1 MAFEFSED
9 RRDAILSYLT
19 EREGRSFAL
28 RKLPIRPQGETEMQ
42 AIVPLYEGRNIIPTG
57 PIRDLAAMVIKAKG
71 SDGPCTNYVKGIAD
85 ELRCLNIDDPVVTEL
100 WNAVEKAVA
109 PAA

>member
-1 MAFEFSED
+1 
-9 RRDAILSYLT
+9 
-19 EREGRSFAL
+19 
-28 RKLPIRPQGETEMQ
+28 MQ
-42 AIVPLYEGRNIIPTG
+42 AIVPLYEGRNIITTG
-57 PIRDLAAMVIKAKG
+57 PIRDLAAMVTKAKG